1 MTEPLH
7 QAALD
12 LICGFEGLRLTPY
25 LDAVGVPTIGYGATY
40 GLDRARV
47 TMAHRPISINEA
59 VALLARDTDRFAAAV
74 DRLVHVPI
82 GRLQRGALPSFAF
95 NLGAGALQAS
105 TLLCRVNAC
114 DWDDVPF
121 QFSRWVHAGGRRLA
135 GLVRRREA
143 EADLWSQ
150 GAKCENL
157 SAKSTSSGPG
167 SGSLP
172 PQRSARRRSTLQRQE
187 FRQI

>member
-7 QAALD
+7 PAALD
-12 LICGFEGLRLTPY
+12 LIRGFAGLKLAPY

-47 TMAHRPISINEA
+47 TMEHRPITANEA
-59 VALLARDTDRFAAAV
+59 VVLLARDTHRFAAAV

-82 GRLQRGALPSFAF
+82 CSLQRGALASFAF

-105 TLLCRVNAC
+105 TLLRRVNDC

-121 QFSRWVHAGGRRLA
+121 QFLRWVHAGGRRLA
-135 GLVRRREA
+135 GLVRRRAA
-143 EADLWSQ
+143 EADLWSRET
-150 GAKCENL
+150 AWWSE
-157 SAKSTSSGPG
+157 SG
-167 SGSLP
+167 
-172 PQRSARRRSTLQRQE
+172 R
-187 FRQI
+187 